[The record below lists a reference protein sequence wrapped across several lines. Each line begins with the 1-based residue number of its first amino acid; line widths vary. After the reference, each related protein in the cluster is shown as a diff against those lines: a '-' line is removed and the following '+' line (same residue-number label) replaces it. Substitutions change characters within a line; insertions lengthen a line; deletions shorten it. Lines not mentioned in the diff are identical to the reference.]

1 MPTVIALLCLLGAA
15 ILEAAGDAVVRSGLG
30 RLLGVSVGKGVL
42 LVVVGGLLLLAYGC
56 LVNAPRWDFGRLLGV
71 YVCFFFVVAQVINR
85 VAFHQQPSLPILVGG
100 AFIVCG
106 GLLITFWRA

>member
-1 MPTVIALLCLLGAA
+1 MIALLCLLGAA
-15 ILEAAGDAVVRSGLG
+15 ILEAAGDAVVRTGLKG
-30 RLLGVSVGKGVL
+30 QHGATGVKGVL
-42 LVVVGGLLLLAYGC
+42 VVVVGGLLLVAYGC

-71 YVCFFFVVAQVINR
+71 YVCLFFLVAQVINQ
-85 VAFHQQPSLPILVGG
+85 VAFHQKPSLPILVGG